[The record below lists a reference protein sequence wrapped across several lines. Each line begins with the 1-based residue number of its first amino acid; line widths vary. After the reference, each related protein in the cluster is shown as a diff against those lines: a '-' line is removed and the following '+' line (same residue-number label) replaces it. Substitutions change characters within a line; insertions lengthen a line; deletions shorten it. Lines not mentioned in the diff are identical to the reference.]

1 MYKNFSEYWEAR
13 KGEFA
18 LRGID
23 EDSAFEI
30 WTDACDTFASVLEKD
45 WNDWENEEQ

>member
-1 MYKNFSEYWEAR
+1 MYKNFKEYWEAK

-23 EDSAFEI
+23 EASAFEI
-30 WTDACDTFASVLEKD
+30 WTDACDTFAKVLEED
-45 WNDWENEEQ
+45 WDEWETGEQ